1 MNFLIRCLAI
11 LNLSGLLIDN
21 LTTIVTNF
29 YSTINLIQFNG
40 VNRDISLSY
49 FLDPHSYYK

>member
-11 LNLSGLLIDN
+11 LNMSGLLLDN

-40 VNRDISLSY
+40 MNRDISLSY